1 MQSKLPT
8 ISDVARRSG
17 FSNATISR
25 YLNGME
31 SVSSEAQAAIAQA
44 IIELG
49 YVPSANARGLATQTS
64 SMFGLCVP
72 QSWAQSSWAQ
82 SLLNLPL
89 ESSLRID
96 EQPQISAGRCDSS
109 ITEVIRG
116 VERAAWDAQRAITIT
131 VADDFQ
137 FTERISDLITRVD
150 GLIIVADALPALVVT
165 QVAQRIPVV
174 MINGSTHPR
183 VHDYI
188 DCDTAAAMQ
197 LLAEHV
203 VTGHTP
209 STVILV
215 SAPDFTIAN
224 REKKRGVEKAL
235 PQVVLDGFNSQQPE
249 LITLEAHS
257 TVVAG
262 EELAET
268 FRERIRNG
276 ELGELPAFLC
286 ASDDVAVGL
295 VAGLQKAGISIPTQA
310 IVTGFDECRV
320 AASTSPRLTT
330 VKTPTA
336 HLGILA
342 IEALLKRIAEPGA
355 PENFVR
361 AGAQVVVRDSCGAH
375 TPESD

>member
-25 YLNGME
+25 YLNGMG
-31 SVSSEAQAAIAQA
+31 SVSSEAHAAIAQA
-44 IIELG
+44 IEELG

-72 QSWAQSSWAQ
+72 QSWALSSWAQ
-82 SLLNLPL
+82 SSLNLPL

-150 GLIIVADALPALVVT
+150 GLIIVADALPAHVVT

-188 DCDTAAAMQ
+188 DCDTATAMQ

-209 STVILV
+209 SKVILV

-235 PQVVLDGFNSQQPE
+235 PQAGSDGFNSQQPE

-268 FRERIRNG
+268 FRERIRKG
-276 ELGELPAFLC
+276 AFLC

-342 IEALLKRIAEPGA
+342 VEALLKRIAEPGA